1 MSEDKTPRRPDGLDD
16 SDSSYSDSSYSSSYS
31 SQSGQSSNPYSSQD
45 SSSSSYSSSSSNSY
59 SYSNYQSEPSPE
71 RNVNDTQRV
80 SQPSGSSSGGSDR
93 GSSSTEMVSRTV
105 VKTKTKKLPVFLS
118 ACAGL
123 LVGAVLVVA
132 LLMSG
137 VIDLGSSSSDT
148 ETSTSSSSSSSST
161 TTIEIDPEDTTL
173 AEVVAAK
180 ALPSVVSITVTCSD
194 STEGIGSGVILDTD
208 GNILTNYHVIEDAEE
223 IVVTLDS
230 GDTYEAEVLGS
241 DDSSDLA
248 VVTLVDAGDAELT
261 PIEIG
266 DSDDINVGEWV
277 MAIGSPFG
285 NEQSVTTGIVSALYR
300 STALTSTSG
309 TSIYVNMIQ
318 TDAAINP
325 GNSGG
330 ALVNSEGQLIGINSL
345 IESYSES
352 SAGVGFAIPVNYA
365 MKIADQILAGE
376 TPVHPYVGV
385 TLTSVDALSALQNGS
400 TVTEGAEVVAVTD
413 GSPADEAGI
422 EVGDIITMVDDT
434 EITSADSLI
443 IAVRTY
449 DVGDTVTFTLVR
461 DSTEMTVE
469 VTLGSDEALQTEEE
483 DDSSDTSSQ
492 FDDMTE
498 EELREYLEDLLDELE
513 NEDSS
518 GNSDSGNSDSGNGDS
533 GNSGNGYG
541 DGYGNGY

>member
-1 MSEDKTPRRPDGLDD
+1 MSEDTSPRRPDGWAD
-16 SDSSYSDSSYSSSYS
+16 
-31 SQSGQSSNPYSSQD
+31 D
-45 SSSSSYSSSSSNSY
+45 SSSSSSSGSAYDSQGSKQAPSDFSY
-59 SYSNYQSEPSPE
+59 G
-71 RNVNDTQRV
+71 
-80 SQPSGSSSGGSDR
+80 GSSSKGNDP
-93 GSSSTEMVSRTV
+93 STETISRTV
-105 VKTKTKKLPVFLS
+105 VKTKAKKLPVFLS

-132 LLMSG
+132 LAMSG
-137 VIDLGSSSSDT
+137 VLDLGGSDGSASTEAETETDSSSSDSSD
-148 ETSTSSSSSSSST
+148 STSSDST
-161 TTIEIDPEDTTL
+161 TTIEIDSEDTTL

-180 ALPSVVSITVTCSD
+180 ALPSVVSITVTASD
-194 STEGIGSGVILDTD
+194 GEGIGSGVILDTD

-230 GDTYEAEVLGS
+230 GDSYEADVLGT
-241 DDSSDLA
+241 DESSDLA
-248 VVTLVDAGDAELT
+248 VVTLVDADDAELT

-266 DSDDINVGEWV
+266 DSDDITVGEWV

-385 TLTSVDALSALQNGS
+385 TLTSVDALSALQS
-400 TVTEGAEVVAVTD
+400 DSSVTEGAQVVSDTE
-413 GSPADEAGI
+413 GSPAEEAGI
-422 EVGDIITMVDDT
+422 EEGDIITMVDDT

-469 VTLGSDEALQTEEE
+469 VTLGSDEALQSEEE
-483 DDSSDTSSQ
+483 DTTDSSSEL
-492 FDDMTE
+492 DDMTE
-498 EELREYLEDLLDELE
+498 DELREYLEDLLEEQE
-513 NEDSS
+513 N
-518 GNSDSGNSDSGNGDS
+518 S

-541 DGYGNGY
+541 NEGSGSEGF